1 LATLKELAARAG
13 VHPATISRVANND
26 PQLRIS
32 VATRERIQALLK
44 ETGYQ
49 PDPMAR
55 GLKTRRSFV
64 LAMVIPDIT
73 NSLFAGIFRGLE
85 EAAGERGFSVLLCN
99 TDGDPKRERA
109 HLEILQARRVAGVV
123 LASSFLSDP
132 SVRWLKAQG
141 VPHVLV
147 NRYSDTSHAFV
158 GSDDVAGGRLATRH
172 LIELG
177 HRRIA
182 HLSGATTTSTGR
194 LRSRGYR
201 AALAEAGLPFDAALE
216 VVTGYLEDPATEAMD
231 RLLDLADPPSAV
243 FAGNDLVAAG
253 ALTAAQ
259 RRGLRVP
266 GELAVVGYNDIPLA
280 HRLRLTTVHV
290 PMHEFGR
297 ESFRILLQQVASG
310 SPSGERVIFAP
321 DLIVR
326 GTTAPSPD

>member
-1 LATLKELAARAG
+1 MATLKELAARAG
-13 VHPATISRVANND
+13 VHPATISRVANHD
-26 PQLRIS
+26 PHLRIS
-32 VATRERIQALLK
+32 VATRKRIEALLK

-49 PDPMAR
+49 PDPLAR
-55 GLKTRRSFV
+55 GLKTRQSFV

-73 NSLFAGIFRGLE
+73 NSLFAGIFKGLE

-109 HLEILQARRVAGVV
+109 HLETLRARRVAGVV
-123 LASSFLSDP
+123 LASSFLNDP
-132 SVRWLKAQG
+132 SVRWLKARG

-158 GSDDVAGGRLATRH
+158 GSDDVAGGRRATSH

-177 HRRIA
+177 HRRVA
-182 HLSGATTTSTGR
+182 HLGGGADTSTGR

-201 AALAEAGLPFDAALE
+201 GALADAGLPADPALE
-216 VVTGYLEDPATEAMD
+216 TVTGFLEDPAAEAMD
-231 RLLDLADPPSAV
+231 VMLDLPDPPSAV

-266 GELAVVGYNDIPLA
+266 DQLAVVGYNDIPLA
-280 HRLRLTTVHV
+280 RRLRLTTIHV
-290 PMHEFGR
+290 PMHDFGP
-297 ESFRILLQQVASG
+297 ESARILLQQVASG
-310 SPSGERVIFAP
+310 SPSGERVIFEP
-321 DLIVR
+321 EIVVR
-326 GTTAPSPD
+326 ETTISRD

>member
-1 LATLKELAARAG
+1 MATLKELAARAG
-13 VHPATISRVANND
+13 VHPATVSRVANKD
-26 PQLRIS
+26 PHLRIS
-32 VATRERIQALLK
+32 AATRKRIEALLK

-55 GLKTRRSFV
+55 GLKTKRSFV

-73 NSLFAGIFRGLE
+73 NSLFAGIFKGLE

-109 HLEILQARRVAGVV
+109 HLETLRARRVAGVV
-123 LASSFLSDP
+123 LASSFLNDP
-132 SVRWLKAQG
+132 SVRWLKARG

-158 GSDDVAGGRLATRH
+158 GSDDVAGGRLATQH

-182 HLSGATTTSTGR
+182 HLGGGENTSTGR

-201 AALAEAGLPFDAALE
+201 GALAAAGLPHDPALE
-216 VVTGYLEDPATEAMD
+216 AVTGYLEDPAEEAMGL
-231 RLLDLADPPSAV
+231 LLDLLDPPTAV

-259 RRGLRVP
+259 RRGLLVP
-266 GELAVVGYNDIPLA
+266 GDFAVVGYNDIPLA
-280 HRLRLTTVHV
+280 QRLRLTTIRV

-297 ESFRILLQQVASG
+297 QSARILLEQVASG
-310 SPSGERVIFAP
+310 SPSGERVIFEP
-321 DLIVR
+321 EITVR
-326 GTTAPSPD
+326 ATTVLSPD

>member
-1 LATLKELAARAG
+1 MATLKELAARAG

-26 PQLRIS
+26 PHLRIS
-32 VATRERIQALLK
+32 VATRERITALLK

-49 PDPMAR
+49 PDPLAR
-55 GLKTRRSFV
+55 GLKTRQSFV

-73 NSLFAGIFRGLE
+73 NSLFAGIFKGLE

-109 HLEILQARRVAGVV
+109 HLETLRARRVAGVV

-132 SVRWLKAQG
+132 SVRWLKARS

-158 GSDDVAGGRLATRH
+158 GSNDVAGGRLATTH
-172 LIELG
+172 LVELG

-182 HLSGATTTSTGR
+182 HLGGDARTSTGR

-201 AALAEAGLPFDAALE
+201 SALAEAGLPFDPALE
-216 VVTGYLEDPATEAMD
+216 VVTGYLEDPAAEAMD
-231 RLLDLADPPSAV
+231 LLLDVPDPPTAV

-253 ALTAAQ
+253 ALKAAQ
-259 RRGLRVP
+259 RRGLHVP
-266 GELAVVGYNDIPLA
+266 SELAVVGYNDIPLA
-280 HRLRLTTVHV
+280 QRLRLTTIHV

-297 ESFRILLQQVASG
+297 QSARILLEQVASG
-310 SPSGERVIFAP
+310 SPSGERVIFEP
-321 DLIVR
+321 ELVIR
-326 GTTAPSPD
+326 GTTVSAD

>member
-1 LATLKELAARAG
+1 VATLKELAARAG

-26 PQLRIS
+26 PHLRIGA
-32 VATRERIQALLK
+32 ATRQRIEALLK

-49 PDPMAR
+49 PDPLAR
-55 GLKTRRSFV
+55 GLKTRQSFV

-73 NSLFAGIFRGLE
+73 NSLFAGIFKGLE

-109 HLEILQARRVAGVV
+109 HLETLRARRVAGVV
-123 LASSFLSDP
+123 LASSFLHDP
-132 SVRWLKAQG
+132 SVRWLKARA

-158 GSDDVAGGRLATRH
+158 GSDDVAGGRLATGH
-172 LIELG
+172 LVELG

-182 HLSGATTTSTGR
+182 HLAGGSNTSTGR
-194 LRSRGYR
+194 LRVRGYR
-201 AALAEAGLPFDAALE
+201 GALAEAGVAHDPALE
-216 VVTGYLEDPATEAMD
+216 TVTGFLEDPADQAMD
-231 RLLDLADPPSAV
+231 RLLALDDPPSAV
-243 FAGNDLVAAG
+243 FAGNDLSAAG

-266 GELAVVGYNDIPLA
+266 EELAVVGYNDIPLA
-280 HRLRLTTVHV
+280 GRLRLTTIRV

-297 ESFRILLQQVASG
+297 QSARILLEQVASA
-310 SPSGERVIFAP
+310 SPSGERVIFDP
-321 DLIVR
+321 ELIVR
-326 GTTAPSPD
+326 RTTVPSPD

>member
-1 LATLKELAARAG
+1 MATLKELAARAG

-26 PQLRIS
+26 PHLRIGP
-32 VATRERIQALLK
+32 ATRKRIEALLK

-55 GLKTRRSFV
+55 GLKTRQSFV

-73 NSLFAGIFRGLE
+73 NSLFAGIFKGLE

-109 HLEILQARRVAGVV
+109 HLETLRARRVAGVV
-123 LASSFLSDP
+123 LASSFLKDP
-132 SVRWLKAQG
+132 SVRWLKARG

-182 HLSGATTTSTGR
+182 HLGGGMGTSTGR

-201 AALAEAGLPFDAALE
+201 EALAEAGLPPDPALE
-216 VVTGYLEDPATEAMD
+216 AVTGYVEDPATEGMD
-231 RLLDLADPPSAV
+231 LLLDLADPPTAV

-280 HRLRLTTVHV
+280 RRPRLTTIHV

-297 ESFRILLQQVASG
+297 QSARILLEQVASG
-310 SPSGERVIFAP
+310 SPSGERVIFEP
-321 DLIVR
+321 ELVVR
-326 GTTAPSPD
+326 GTTVSPD